1 MLMVAPDSCSC
12 RRCSVEIAKGEHISW
27 AGGPYHLA
35 CTPVQQDW
43 EAAKAANFY
52 RQVPAQDA
60 KRKPWSKG
68 DLATVAL
75 IAAIPVVVLLWAMLP
90 GHPYSYFI
98 FLRWVVC
105 AAALLFV
112 VLFHSHALV
121 RWMYGFGFIALLYNP
136 IFPVHLTRTIW
147 LVLNVATIVA
157 FAVGLAVLVS
167 NDRHI
172 AKQRH
177 R

>member
-1 MLMVAPDSCSC
+1 
-12 RRCSVEIAKGEHISW
+12 
-27 AGGPYHLA
+27 
-35 CTPVQQDW
+35 
-43 EAAKAANFY
+43 
-52 RQVPAQDA
+52 VPAQDA